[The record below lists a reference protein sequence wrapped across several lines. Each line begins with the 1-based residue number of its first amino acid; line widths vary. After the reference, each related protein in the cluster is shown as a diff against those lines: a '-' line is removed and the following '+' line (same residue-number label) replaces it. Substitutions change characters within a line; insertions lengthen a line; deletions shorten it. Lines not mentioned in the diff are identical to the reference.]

1 MRLEALLRSATDA
14 HADGADD
21 DQDDD
26 GGDDEGSFGGAHLAR
41 LPAWRPP
48 LPGPAL
54 HVLPAVTRLTLALA
68 SHSPACR
75 GAKYFRAG
83 ENILGENI
91 SLKDFEQYGS
101 SDIVS

>member
-54 HVLPAVTRLTLALA
+54 HVLQAVARLTLALA

-75 GAKYFRAG
+75 G
-83 ENILGENI
+83 ENNSGENI
-91 SLKDFEQYGS
+91 SLKDFEYGS

>member
-1 MRLEALLRSATDA
+1 MPLFIVDMRLKALLRSATDA

-26 GGDDEGSFGGAHLAR
+26 GGDDEGGFGGAHLAR

-54 HVLPAVTRLTLALA
+54 HVLPAVARLTLALA

-75 GAKYFRAG
+75 GAKYFR
-83 ENILGENI
+83 
-91 SLKDFEQYGS
+91 
-101 SDIVS
+101 